1 MWNYFRP
8 GSVVQLTGTQ
18 EVVPDGNPELVTW
31 VSDSVGWHEQVEAQG
46 LMTGS
51 SSNDQTIEAP
61 ASSDN
66 DFWLRKQLE
75 TLKLSLSANGMGT
88 WEMNLVTGQ
97 RRWSDQTCALHGINT
112 NEIDAD
118 NVVLTDAL
126 IHPEDRQRQRELHN
140 QLRSGLN
147 AYELEYRTMWGNK
160 THWIA
165 ARGSVLERSS
175 EGPTRLVGVAWDIT
189 QLKEAHEAKLQAEER
204 LRLATETAG
213 MFAWEIDLVGHKMH
227 WAENAALIIGC
238 PQSDLSDRPEDGAF
252 FVLPEDR
259 PKILHAFEEAQTHG
273 DTYTL
278 EYRGIDPRSDR
289 AFWRVSG
296 KFLRGA
302 SGLVERAIGVT
313 ENVTRQKRFENA
325 LRISAERFAAT
336 EAAAGTLSYDT
347 DIANNSVWRSAG
359 LTRLLGWTAD
369 EIPSTP
375 DGWTA
380 LKHPDD
386 RQPTG
391 RDNTDLYVLSGDRY
405 SIEYR
410 VAHKDGHYV
419 WVMDSGQVFR
429 NESGEITRY
438 LGSTID
444 ISARKEA
451 EEALR
456 RKASLI
462 ELSFEPIFVWHPQHG
477 IVDWNKG
484 AEQLYGFSRA
494 EALGRQSHALL
505 KSQHPM
511 PWTDIMAQL
520 LQDGSWSG
528 ELAQTTKAGE
538 TIFVESRHQTMDLQ
552 GEIFILETNHDV
564 TERKRGQAET
574 ARMAAV
580 ASASQ
585 DALFGIKLNGMIEAW
600 NPAAERLFGYSADE
614 IVGRD
619 ISLLAG
625 DAFSAEQAIIV
636 AKVSSGETAGP
647 LETKRLR
654 KDGTSFY
661 ASLSVSPVRAANG
674 TVTGMAAT
682 VRDISDRKEWE
693 ARQLLMS
700 RELAHRVKNSFAVL
714 QSILRSTLRT
724 TSNPEQF
731 AIAFSSRVYSL
742 SVAQDVLTDNDWK
755 GAELGVLA
763 RRQLAPYMSR
773 IHNRIEITG
782 PDVRLPPDHAV
793 PFSLIFNELASNAS
807 RHGALSSDTG
817 TVSLSWTV
825 SIGANQTRRLRV
837 HWEERGNA
845 TQQPQS
851 PDAYGAKLID
861 KSLAGA
867 IVSRNFGPEGLTCTI
882 EIDLA

>member
-1 MWNYFRP
+1 ML
-8 GSVVQLTGTQ
+8 Q
-18 EVVPDGNPELVTW
+18 VVPYDNFELVTR
-31 VSDSVGWHEQVEAQG
+31 VSNAFGNCEQSELEGCMSG
-46 LMTGS
+46 LES
-51 SSNDQTIEAP
+51 HDP
-61 ASSDN
+61 ASGVPRVAND

-97 RRWSDQTCALHGINT
+97 RRWSDQTCALHGINPGDIHV
-112 NEIDAD
+112 E
-118 NVVLTDAL
+118 NVTLSDAL
-126 IHPEDRQRQRELHN
+126 MHPQDRERLHFLHD
-140 QLRSGLN
+140 QLRAGLDN
-147 AYELEYRTMWGNK
+147 YEFEYRTFWGNK

-165 ARGSVLERSS
+165 ARGSVLDRSP

-189 QLKEAHEAKLQAEER
+189 QIKEAHEAKLQAEER

-213 MFAWEIDLVGHKMH
+213 MFAWELDLVGHKMH
-227 WAENAALIIGC
+227 WAENSALIIGC
-238 PQSDLSDRPEDGAF
+238 PESSLSERPEDGAF

-259 PKILHAFEEAQTHG
+259 PKILKAFEEAQTRG

-289 AFWRVSG
+289 AFWRVNG

-302 SGLVERAIGVT
+302 SGKVERAIGVT
-313 ENVTRQKRFENA
+313 ENITRQKRFENA
-325 LRISAERFAAT
+325 LRVSAERFAAT

-347 DIANNSVWRSAG
+347 DIANGTVWRSAG
-359 LTRLLGWTAD
+359 MTRLLGWSVD
-369 EIPSTP
+369 EIPATP
-375 DGWTA
+375 EGWAA

-386 RQPTG
+386 RLPTG
-391 RDNTDLYVLSGDRY
+391 QESTDSFTSASDHY

-419 WVMDSGQVFR
+419 WVMDSGRVFR
-429 NESGEITRY
+429 NDSGEIIRY

-451 EEALR
+451 EQSLH

-477 IVDWNKG
+477 IVDWNMG

-494 EALGRQSHALL
+494 EALARQSHELL
-505 KSQHPM
+505 KSHHPV
-511 PWTDIMAQL
+511 PWTEIMSQL
-520 LQDGSWSG
+520 LSKGSWSG
-528 ELAQTTKAGE
+528 ELRQTTKTGE
-538 TIFVESRHQTMDLQ
+538 TIFVESRHQTMELQ
-552 GEIFILETNHDV
+552 GEVFILETNHDV
-564 TERKRGQAET
+564 TERKRAEVGN

-585 DALFGIKLNGMIEAW
+585 DALFGVKLNGKIEAW
-600 NPAAERLFGYSADE
+600 NPAAERLFGYSAEE

-619 ISLLAG
+619 ILLLAG
-625 DAFSAEQAIIV
+625 DAYSAEQAAIIS
-636 AKVSSGETAGP
+636 KVSSGEIAGP
-647 LETKRLR
+647 METKRLR
-654 KDGTSFY
+654 KDGTSFF
-661 ASLSVSPVRAANG
+661 ASLSMSPVRAPDGA
-674 TVTGMAAT
+674 VTGMAAT

-714 QSILRSTLRT
+714 QSILRSTLRSS
-724 TSNPEQF
+724 SNPEQF
-731 AIAFSSRVYSL
+731 AVAFSSRVHSL

-755 GAELGVLA
+755 GAELGDLA
-763 RRQLAPYMSR
+763 RRQLAPYLSR
-773 IHNRIEITG
+773 IQNRIDIMG
-782 PDVRLPPDHAV
+782 PEVRLPPEHAV
-793 PFSLIFNELASNAS
+793 PFSLIFNELASNAM
-807 RHGALSSDTG
+807 RHGALSADAG
-817 TVSLSWTV
+817 TISLSWSLSTGV
-825 SIGANQTRRLRV
+825 GQTRRLIVQWRELGTV
-837 HWEERGNA
+837 CSKPHG
-845 TQQPQS
+845 

-867 IVSRNFGPEGLTCTI
+867 IVTRTYTKDGLLCTI
-882 EIDLA
+882 DVTLG